1 MTGESINGSYR
12 LAKGGCINRAEI
24 VEFTFNG
31 RKYTGYAGDTLA
43 SALLANGITLIARS
57 WKYHRARGL
66 VGHGVEEPNGIV
78 QLGEGNLTVPNARVT
93 EISLYDGLVACS
105 VNCWPGPSF
114 DVMSISGLFS
124 RVLPAGFYYKTF
136 MWPKTAWMQYEHM
149 IRKASGLGKSPVK
162 EDPESY
168 EKTFAHCDV
177 LVAGAGPAGLSA
189 ALAAA
194 KSGARVI
201 IADENAMAGG
211 ALRASS
217 ADIDGRRAADW
228 VTAIVRD
235 LRSMAN
241 VRFLCRATVYGYLD
255 HNSLLIAEKLTDHL
269 RVADR
274 HGPREKIWKV
284 RCQQVVLATGAQER
298 APVFCN
304 NDRPGVMLASSIS
317 HWIKHF
323 AIRPGKKAVLFA
335 NNDSAYQTV
344 LDMLDAGIEV
354 VAVADSRQ
362 RSHGELP
369 ALARARGVRCYQGY
383 AVVNTVGRNRVSAAC
398 ISKLSPDGSGLVD
411 GSFALDCDLLAVSS
425 GWSPVV
431 HLSAQSGAKAVW
443 NDELVCFSPG
453 KPVQQ
458 ERSAGACNSVFELAD
473 CLADGHKQGLDA
485 AQKAGFE
492 VANVEPSTSKRWKS
506 SAMQALWL
514 VPSAV
519 KPGRGPKQFV
529 DLQNDVCAADIIL
542 AVREGFHSVE
552 HVKRYTAMGFGTDQ
566 GKLGNINGMA
576 ILAQALGQ
584 SIADTGTTT
593 FRPNYTPVTFGAI
606 AGADVGAELFEPV
619 RKTAIHAWHEENA
632 AEFEDVGQW
641 KRPWY
646 YPQEGEDIHQAVNR
660 ECLAV
665 RDSVGILDAST
676 LGKIEI
682 KGPDSGE
689 FLNRIY
695 TNAWKKLKIDHARYG
710 FMLGEDGMV
719 MDDGVTIRLAD
730 DHYYMHT
737 TTGGAAP
744 VFSWMELWLQT
755 EWPDLNVYLT
765 SVTDHWATAAVVGPN
780 SRKVVSQICEGID
793 FSAQAF
799 PFMTSRAGRIAGVEG
814 RVNRIS
820 FSGELAY
827 EVNVPANYGRHA
839 WEALMSAGEAYNITP
854 YGTET
859 MHVLRAE
866 KGYVIVGQ
874 DTDGSVTPIDLG
886 MAWVVSKAKD
896 FIGKRSLSRED
907 TKRCDRKQLVG
918 LLTDDG
924 SVVLPEG
931 AQIVEDASIALPMPM
946 LGHVT
951 SSYFSACLGK
961 SIALALLKDGFS
973 RKGQTVY
980 APLSDGRNI
989 KATICDP
996 VFIDPEGAR
1005 QNV

>member
-1 MTGESINGSYR
+1 MTSELTNDEYR
-12 LAKGGCINRAEI
+12 LPKGGCIDRAEV

-31 RKYTGYAGDTLA
+31 RKYTGYSGDTLA
-43 SALLANGITLIARS
+43 SGLLANGVTLIARS
-57 WKYHRARGL
+57 WKYHRPRGL

-78 QLGEGNLTVPNARVT
+78 QLGKGNLTVPNARAT
-93 EISLYDGLVACS
+93 EISLYDGLVASS
-105 VNCWPGPSF
+105 VNCWPGPGF
-114 DVMSISGLFS
+114 DVMSVSGFFS

-136 MWPKTAWMQYEHM
+136 MWPKTAWMQYEHV
-149 IRKASGLGKSPVK
+149 IRKASGLGQSPLK
-162 EDPESY
+162 EDPEIY

-189 ALAAA
+189 AIAAA
-194 KSGARVI
+194 KSGARVL
-201 IADENAMAGG
+201 IADENPLAGG
-211 ALRASS
+211 ALRSS
-217 ADIDGRRAADW
+217 DAAIDGVPAKDW
-228 VTAIVRD
+228 VRAVVLELKT
-235 LRSMAN
+235 MPN
-241 VRFLCRATVYGYLD
+241 VRFLFRATVYGYLD
-255 HNSLLIAEKLTDHL
+255 HNTLLIAERLTDHL
-269 RVADR
+269 KVVDR
-274 HGPREKIWKV
+274 QGPREKVWKV
-284 RCQQVVLATGAQER
+284 RAKQVVLATGAQER
-298 APVFCN
+298 AAVFCN
-304 NDRPGVMLASSIS
+304 NDRPGIMLASSVS

-323 AIRPGKKAVLFA
+323 AVKPGKKALLQT
-335 NNDSAYQTV
+335 NNDAAYQVV

-354 VAVADSRQ
+354 VAVADSRPKT
-362 RSHGELP
+362 SGDLP
-369 ALARARGVRCYQGY
+369 AQVRAQGVRCYQGY
-383 AVVNTVGRNRVSAAC
+383 TVVNTVGKKRITAAS
-398 ISKLSPDGSGLVD
+398 INKLSRDGKALVD
-411 GSFALDCDLLAVSS
+411 GSFALACDLLAVSS
-425 GWSPVV
+425 GWSPIV
-431 HLSAQSGAKAVW
+431 HLSAQSGAKAIW
-443 NDELVCFSPG
+443 NDELACFGPG
-453 KPVQQ
+453 VSVQE
-458 ERSAGACNSVFELAD
+458 ERSAGACNALFELAD
-473 CLADGHKQGLDA
+473 CLADGHKQGLIA
-485 AQKAGFE
+485 AKEAGFASSE
-492 VANVEPSTSKRWKS
+492 SIAATSKRIS
-506 SAMQALWL
+506 ISAMLPMWL

-529 DLQNDVCAADIIL
+529 DFQNDVSAADIIL

-576 ILAQALGQ
+576 ILAQTIGKPI
-584 SIADTGTTT
+584 SETGTTT

-606 AGADVGAELFEPV
+606 AGADIGPEFFEPV
-619 RKTAIHAWHEENA
+619 RKTAIHGWHEENG

-646 YPQEGEDIHQAVNR
+646 YPQEDEDIHQAVNR

-695 TNAWKKLKIDHARYG
+695 TNAWKKLKINHARYG

-744 VFSWMELWLQT
+744 VFAWMELWLQT
-755 EWPDLNVYLT
+755 EWPDLKVYLT

-780 SRKVVSQICEGID
+780 SRKVVSQICQGID
-793 FSAQAF
+793 FSRDAF
-799 PFMTSRAGRIAGVEG
+799 PFMASRAGLVAGVEG
-814 RVNRIS
+814 RINRIS

-839 WEALMSAGEAYNITP
+839 WEALMSAGEAYSITP

-874 DTDGSVTPIDLG
+874 DTDGSVTPFDLG
-886 MAWVVSKAKD
+886 MGWAVSKAKD

-907 TKRCDRKQLVG
+907 TKRTDRKQLVG
-918 LLTDDG
+918 LLTDDL

-931 AQIVEDASIALPMPM
+931 AQLVEDPSVALPIPM

-961 SIALALLKDGFS
+961 SIALALVKDGFS

-980 APLSDGRNI
+980 APLADGRDVQ
-989 KATICDP
+989 ATICDP